1 MLTNEFKNSL
11 QYSKVKYR
19 IKKEIKKKKN
29 EL

>member
-19 IKKEIKKKKN
+19 IKKEIKKKN